1 MDNQTASVRFAEA
14 ISVRSLPAFGRFEPV
29 ARLSLP
35 ADSQTDGAL
44 GQTVSESL
52 VFRTFSAAA
61 TPTEIR
67 PRTVVAQIPP
77 RRRPTKRDPSVSVLP
92 HVILLPDASQEMLLR
107 SFSLLRILFSGKAPC
122 SLPPKVA
129 EGRCQDDSPITIALR
144 RHSGSFL
151 CCRRLAASQPR
162 GATPA
167 VVAAS

>member
-1 MDNQTASVRFAEA
+1 MPVRQEHQRLIALSVPGPTARSGQELLDLIGREVLAGATFPFTAVGAGPRPSGNLM
-14 ISVRSLPAFGRFEPV
+14 ISPMTTSA
-29 ARLSLP
+29 
-35 ADSQTDGAL
+35 
-44 GQTVSESL
+44 
-52 VFRTFSAAA
+52 TF
-61 TPTEIR
+61 PFL
-67 PRTVVAQIPP
+67 
-77 RRRPTKRDPSVSVLP
+77 VSVLP

-167 VVAAS
+167 